1 MGEGADL
8 RINFQRN
15 SKMGICDNRVVI
27 ITGAGGGLGAAHAR
41 VFAAEGASVVVN
53 DINKAAAQ
61 AVVDEIVAKGGK
73 AVVNTSDITNY
84 ADSENAV
91 KQAIETF
98 GDLHIVLNNA
108 GINRDRMFAS
118 MTEQEW
124 DAIMSVHLKG
134 HFCISSHAVHY
145 WRDQQK
151 AGRKVDARI
160 INTTSGAG
168 LQGSIGQSNYAAAKA
183 GIAALTLNQA
193 AELRRYGITANA
205 VAPSARTGMTTAVAA
220 MAERMKK
227 PEDGS
232 FDHFAP
238 ENVSTLLVWL
248 GSAEAA
254 HVTGRIFESE
264 GGRIC
269 ICDGWRTTVGVD
281 KGAQWKPAEIGEAM
295 KELLAKEVP
304 AQQVWGT

>member
-1 MGEGADL
+1 MTAILEG
-8 RINFQRN
+8 
-15 SKMGICDNRVVI
+15 RVAI

-41 VFAAEGASVVVN
+41 VFAAEGCGVVVN
-53 DINKAAAQ
+53 DINRDAAQ
-61 AVVDEIVAKGGK
+61 AVADEINSAGGK
-73 AVVNTSDITNY
+73 ALVNTSDITHY
-84 ADSENAV
+84 DDSLNAV
-91 KQAIETF
+91 QQALAHF

-118 MTEQEW
+118 MTEEEW
-124 DAIMSVHLKG
+124 DAIMAVHLKG

-145 WRDQQK
+145 WR
-151 AGRKVDARI
+151 GRAKEGQDMDARI

-168 LQGSIGQSNYAAAKA
+168 LQGSVGQANYAAAKA

-205 VAPSARTGMTTAVAA
+205 VAPSARTGMTSAVPA

-238 ENVSTLLVWL
+238 ENVSNLLAWL
-248 GSAEAA
+248 ASSEAA
-254 HVTGRIFESE
+254 HVSGRVFEAE

-269 ICDGWRTTVGVD
+269 ICDGWRTTEGVD
-281 KGAQWKPAEIGEAM
+281 RDGPWLPSEVGAAVER
-295 KELLAKEVP
+295 LLAAETP
-304 AQQVWGT
+304 AQKVWGS